1 MHFNRMLKYFHPY
14 SLTPKKIHILKYT
27 IVCVMTTFYNEL
39 GICEIKSSIKHNKF
53 TYLIDLHV
61 T

>member
-1 MHFNRMLKYFHPY
+1 MFNSIQF
-14 SLTPKKIHILKYT
+14 TPKKKKHILKYT
-27 IVCVMTTFYNEL
+27 IVCVMTTLYNEL